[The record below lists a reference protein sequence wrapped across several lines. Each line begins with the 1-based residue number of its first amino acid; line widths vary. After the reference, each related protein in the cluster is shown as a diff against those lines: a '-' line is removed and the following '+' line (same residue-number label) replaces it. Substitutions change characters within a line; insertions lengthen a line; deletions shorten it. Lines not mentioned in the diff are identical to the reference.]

1 MAFKRFV
8 VVSCV
13 LLLGLLL
20 ASFPAMAQT
29 TTTGD
34 IAGIVTDPSGAMVPG
49 ATITLKDL
57 GRGETRTTTTNAD
70 GTYRFSSLIPG
81 KYSVT
86 VTSTGFKNAT
96 RELEARV
103 GQVTPGDIEM
113 SLGTSS
119 QTVTVTEQAPLL
131 QTDSGN
137 LTSTIGESQAE
148 NIPNPGNDLTYMAQI
163 APGSVMN
170 TGGGGLGN
178 FSSYGM
184 SAVSNLFTVDGMD
197 DNDPFLNVNDSGA
210 TNLTLGQN
218 EIQEVSVVTNAYSG
232 QFGGLAGA
240 NVNYVTRSGTNEFHG
255 RASWYWNGRAM
266 NANSWF
272 NNATGTPRSFVN
284 ANQYGGDIGGPIV
297 KNKLFFYFDA
307 EGLYLV
313 IPTSAQAVVPSTA
326 FATAVQNNIN
336 ATFGASSA
344 ASAFY
349 QNVFKLYSEAPG
361 ISRATNSL
369 PNGDCDASVTGSAN
383 PLLNAFGAG
392 NPCGLA
398 FFSNISNKTHEHLEV
413 GRVDWNVTNNDR
425 VFARIQKDHGLQA
438 TVTDPIN
445 SLFNVQSD
453 QPEWQGQVQE
463 THAFSGTA
471 VNQFVVS
478 GQWYAAIF
486 GVANPTATATAFPT
500 TLLFNSGQFSD
511 LGGIDFDFPQGRRV
525 TQFQF
530 SDDFSLTRG
539 NHTFKVGAKFRR
551 NWVSNTDYSIL
562 STGLLVPITQASF
575 YEGGTDG
582 NSLLEQSF
590 PTSLE
595 QPFAVYS
602 FGGYLEDDWKVK
614 PNLTLTLALRLDHG
628 SNPVCFHDCFA
639 RPVTQFSDLSVDPTT
654 PYNQLMLV
662 NQHQMLPNLTTIE
675 PQPRFGFAWQP
686 HMWGMQNTVVRG
698 GIGIFYDAF
707 PGALL
712 DGFSE
717 NPPLDP
723 TFTVFGNATSIISS
737 PSDPAS
743 LFASA
748 AGSNGAFQ
756 AGFKSGASFSTI
768 SASVPG
774 FSPPNLASST
784 NDPKVPQYQKWSLEI
799 ERQFGANTSLDLQYV
814 GNHGIHIYTQNSGIN
829 GCNVAGFTDLPTC
842 NATSGAGVN
851 PSFLTVNYA
860 LSNGVSNYNGLTAAL
875 THRYGSGLFQLN
887 YSYSHA
893 LDTVSNSGIPA
904 DAFSNTGFTATNNSI
919 VFPENPA
926 NPRQFNY
933 GSSDYDARHTLN
945 ANYQWELPIK
955 RYITRD
961 HGPDALLRGWTVNGD
976 FFARTGLPY
985 TLVNNAISA
994 TLQGAG
1000 YGSSSTLV
1008 DVFGIQTAPGGSG
1021 ANCKT
1026 TFSNPQPNRGVCLNP
1041 ADFATATAATQSTFG
1056 NVTRNS
1062 LRGPSYWNSDFS
1074 LMKHTKIHERAEM
1087 VIGAQFFNVFNHPNF
1102 DEPVADIS
1110 SSRFGQ
1116 IIKTVSPPT
1125 TMFGSVL
1132 GADASP
1138 RLVQLKLQFRF

>member
-1 MAFKRFV
+1 MSFKRFAV
-8 VVSCV
+8 VTCLV
-13 LLLGLLL
+13 LLGLLL
-20 ASFPAMAQT
+20 VSLPLMAQT

-34 IAGIVTDPSGAMVPG
+34 IAGIVTDPSGATVPN
-49 ATITLKDL
+49 ASVTLKDL
-57 GRGETRTTTTNAD
+57 GKGATQTATSNAD
-70 GTYRFSSLIPG
+70 GSYRFSALLPG
-81 KYSVT
+81 MYSVT
-86 VTSTGFKNAT
+86 VTSTGFNSAS
-96 RELEARV
+96 RQLEAKV
-103 GQVTPGDIEM
+103 GQVTTGDFQLA
-113 SLGTSS
+113 LGASS
-119 QTVTVTEQAPLL
+119 QTVTVTEQSPLL

-137 LTSTIGESQAE
+137 LTSTIGQSQAE

-197 DNDPFLNVNDSGA
+197 DNDPFLNLNDSGA

-240 NVNYVTRSGTNEFHG
+240 NVNYVTRSGTNQFHG

-297 KNKLFFYFDA
+297 KNKLFFYFNA

-313 IPTSAQAVVPSTA
+313 IPTSTQAVVPSTA
-326 FATAVQNNIN
+326 FATAVMNNIN
-336 ATFGASSA
+336 TQYGSGSTISS
-344 ASAFY
+344 FY
-349 QNVFKLYSEAPG
+349 QNVFKLYSGAPG

-369 PNGDCDASVTGSAN
+369 PNGDCDTSVTGSADPN
-383 PLLNAFGAG
+383 LNQFGEA

-413 GRVDWNVTNNDR
+413 GRIDWNVSSNDR
-425 VFARIQKDHGLQA
+425 VFGRIQKDHGLQA

-445 SLFNVQSD
+445 ALFNVQSD

-463 THAFSGTA
+463 THTFSGTA

-478 GQWYAAIF
+478 GQWYSAIF
-486 GVANPTATATAFPT
+486 GVANPAATAAAFPT
-500 TLLFNSGQFSD
+500 TILFNSGQFSD
-511 LGGIDFDFPQGRRV
+511 MGGIDFDFPQGRRV
-525 TQFQF
+525 SQFQF

-539 NHTFKVGAKFRR
+539 AHTFKVGAKFRR

-562 STGLLVPITQASF
+562 STGLIVPITQASF
-575 YEGGTDG
+575 YNGGADG
-582 NSLLEQSF
+582 NSLIEQAF

-602 FGGYLEDDWKVK
+602 VGGYVEDDWKVRQD
-614 PNLTLTLALRLDHG
+614 LTLTLALRLDHG

-639 RPVTQFSDLSVDPTT
+639 RPVTQFPDLSTDATT
-654 PYNQLMLV
+654 PYNQLLTV
-662 NQHQMLPNLTTIE
+662 NEHQMLPNLTTIE
-675 PQPRFGFAWQP
+675 PQPRVGFAWQP

-723 TFTVFGNATSIISS
+723 TFTVFGNATSLISS

-748 AGSNGAFQ
+748 AASNAAFQ
-756 AGFKSGASFSTI
+756 SGFASGGSFSTI

-774 FSPPNLASST
+774 FSPPNLASSQ
-784 NDPKVPQYQKWSLEI
+784 NNPKVPQYQKWSLEI

-829 GCNVAGFTDLPTC
+829 GCNVGGGFTSLPAC
-842 NATSGAGVN
+842 NAFSSAGVN
-851 PSFLTVNYA
+851 PSFLTVDYA
-860 LSNGVSNYNGLTAAL
+860 QSTGVSNYNGLTAAL
-875 THRYGSGLFQLN
+875 THRYGSGLFQIN

-904 DAFSNTGFTATNNSI
+904 DAFSNTAFTATNNSM

-926 NPRQFNY
+926 NPREFNY

-955 RYITRD
+955 HYLARD

-985 TLVNNAISA
+985 TIVDNGTSSA
-994 TLQGAG
+994 LQAGG

-1008 DVFGIQTAPGGSG
+1008 NVFGNQTGPGGTG
-1021 ANCKT
+1021 ANCMT
-1026 TFSNPQPNRGVCLNP
+1026 TFSGTPQPNRGVCLNP
-1041 ADFATATAATQSTFG
+1041 ADFETSPTAFG

-1062 LRGPSYWNSDFS
+1062 MRGPSYWNSDFS
-1074 LMKHTKIHERAEM
+1074 LMKHTRIHERAEM
-1087 VIGAQFFNVFNHPNF
+1087 VIGAQIFNVFNHPNF
-1102 DEPVADIS
+1102 DAPVADVS
-1110 SSRFGQ
+1110 SLRFGQ
-1116 IIKTVSPPT
+1116 IIKTVAPPT

>member
-1 MAFKRFV
+1 MFFKRFAIAF
-8 VVSCV
+8 SV

-20 ASFPAMAQT
+20 ASFPLLAQT

-34 IAGIVTDPSGAMVPG
+34 IAGVVTDPSNAVVPDATVTLLDIGKG
-49 ATITLKDL
+49 ATLTA
-57 GRGETRTTTTNAD
+57 TTNKD
-70 GTYRFSSLIPG
+70 GVYRFSSLIPG
-81 KYSVT
+81 TYSVT
-86 VTSTGFKNAT
+86 VSASGFKSVV
-96 RELEARV
+96 RELEVRV
-103 GQVTPGDIEM
+103 GQVTPGDFQM
-113 SLGTSS
+113 ALGASS

-137 LTSTIGESQAE
+137 LTATIGQSQAE

-163 APGSVMN
+163 SPGAVMN

-197 DNDPFLNVNDSGA
+197 SNDPFLNLNDSGA

-255 RASWYWNGRAM
+255 RASWYWNGRTM

-284 ANQYGGDIGGPIV
+284 ANQYGGDIGGPII
-297 KNKLFFYFDA
+297 KNKLFFYFNA

-313 IPTSAQAVVPSTA
+313 IPTSAQAVVPSPA
-326 FATAVQNNIN
+326 FATAVQNNIDTN
-336 ATFGASSA
+336 FGSGSPI
-344 ASAFY
+344 STFY
-349 QNVFKLYSEAPG
+349 QNIFKLYGEAPG

-369 PNGDCDASVTGSAN
+369 PEGDCDPSVTGSAN
-383 PLLNAFGAG
+383 PALNVFGAG

-398 FFSNISNKTHEHLEV
+398 FFSNVSNKTHDHLEV
-413 GRVDWNVTNNDR
+413 GRIDWNFSSNDR
-425 VFARIQKDHGLQA
+425 VFGRVQKEHGLQA

-445 SLFNVQSD
+445 SLFNVISD
-453 QPEWQGQVQE
+453 QPEWQGQIQE
-463 THAFSGTA
+463 THAFSGAA

-478 GQWYAAIF
+478 GQWYSAIF
-486 GVANPTATATAFPT
+486 GVGNPAATAAAFPT
-500 TLLFNSGQFSD
+500 TLSFGSGQFSD

-525 TQFQF
+525 TQFEA
-530 SDDFSLTRG
+530 SDDYSITRG
-539 NHTFKVGAKFRR
+539 AHTFKAGLKYRR
-551 NWVSNTDYSIL
+551 DWVTNTDYSIF
-562 STGLLVPITQASF
+562 STGAVVPITQASF
-575 YEGGTDG
+575 FEGGTDG

-602 FGGYLEDDWKVK
+602 IGGYLEDDWKIK
-614 PNLTLTLALRLDHG
+614 PDLTLTLALRLDHG
-628 SNPVCFHDCFA
+628 SNPICFHDCFA
-639 RPVTQFSDLSVDPTT
+639 STATQFPDLSVDPTT
-654 PYNQLMLV
+654 PYNQLIKV
-662 NQHQMLPNLTTIE
+662 NQRQMLPTLTTIQ

-723 TFTVFGNATSIISS
+723 TFTVFGNATSTISS
-737 PSDPAS
+737 PSDPTS

-748 AGSNGAFQ
+748 AASNAAFQ
-756 AGFKSGASFSTI
+756 TGFKTGASFSTI

-774 FSPPNLASST
+774 FSPPNLASSQ
-784 NDPKVPQYQKWSLEI
+784 NNPKVPQFQKWSLEI
-799 ERQFGANTSLDLQYV
+799 ERQFGANSSLDLQYV

-829 GCNVAGFTDLPTC
+829 GCNVGGFTSLPAC
-842 NATSGAGVN
+842 NAFSGAGVN
-851 PSFLTVNYA
+851 PSFLTVDFA
-860 LSNGVSNYNGLTAAL
+860 QSSGVSNYNGFTAAF
-875 THRYGSGLFQLN
+875 THRYGSGLFQIN

-904 DAFSNTGFTATNNSI
+904 DAFSNTAFTATNNSM

-926 NPRQFNY
+926 NLKEFNY

-945 ANYQWELPIK
+945 ANYIWELPIK
-955 RYITRD
+955 RYLTRD

-985 TLVNNAISA
+985 TLVDNGTTSM
-994 TLQGAG
+994 LQAGG
-1000 YGSSSTLV
+1000 YGASSTLV
-1008 DVFGIQTAPGGSG
+1008 NIFGNETATGGTG
-1021 ANCKT
+1021 ANCRT
-1026 TFSNPQPNRGVCLNP
+1026 TFAGTPQPSRGVCLNP
-1041 ADFATATAATQSTFG
+1041 ADFAISPTSFG

-1074 LMKHTKIHERAEM
+1074 LMKHTKIRERAEM
-1087 VIGAQFFNVFNHPNF
+1087 VIGAQIYNIFNHPNF
-1102 DEPVADIS
+1102 DAPVADVS
-1110 SSRFGQ
+1110 SQRFGQ
-1116 IIKTVSPPT
+1116 IIKTVSSPT
-1125 TMFGSVL
+1125 TLFGSGL